1 MVTTTSLAEC
11 PRLCECKWKSGKES
25 VVCSNASFTTVPP
38 NLDSGTQV
46 LDLSDNNITTL
57 KTEEFLKAGLV
68 NLQKIFLVRCKL
80 KTLEKRTFKNLINL
94 VELDLS
100 FNLLTSIPSHV
111 FESIPELRELKLSGN
126 PIHSIFKQTFQ
137 AVPQL
142 VRLEMT
148 GCKLNYIEGQSF
160 QSLEDSLEW
169 LKLDNN
175 KLTEV
180 DATAFTSLKNLHGL
194 ELTGNPWNCSCT
206 LRDLREWMLKHN
218 VPYDIPPTC
227 QNPKRLQGRSWKV
240 LDLDEFA
247 CPPKIFPS
255 ELKAKG
261 VEGKN
266 VTIACMIAGTP
277 TPSVKWS
284 LRNRIIANLSGTQQL
299 QGKKLFYLIQKG
311 NSSELTINSAE
322 IQDAGVYICTAE
334 NKAGKAEAVV
344 TLTVAKNM
352 SVNQLSTKAL
362 LLSILL
368 GVSVTFVCCL
378 LTACFVRA
386 RKRRLLKCRREDNN
400 YEKIEMKPKL
410 CHKNLNGGVNSAE
423 DSCVVS
429 KKNGDYSV
437 VPGNDTDHENE
448 EEEEV
453 GRITPG
459 TSANLDKGWSR
470 GESTS
475 KVPKG
480 EVYTSNQNSR

>member
-1 MVTTTSLAEC
+1 M
-11 PRLCECKWKSGKES
+11 
-25 VVCSNASFTTVPP
+25 CSNASFSSVPP
-38 NLDSGTQV
+38 NLDSGTQI
-46 LDLSDNNITTL
+46 LDLTDNNITTL
-57 KTEEFLKAGLV
+57 KSEEFLKAGLV

-80 KTLEKRTFKNLINL
+80 KVLESHTFKNLINL

-100 FNLLTSIPSHV
+100 FNLLTSIPSQV

-126 PIHSIFKQTFQ
+126 PIHSIYKQNFL

-142 VRLEMT
+142 VRLEMS
-148 GCKLNYIEGQSF
+148 GCKVHFIEEQSF
-160 QSLEDSLEW
+160 QGLEDSLEW

-180 DATAFTSLKNLHGL
+180 DATAFTSLRNLHGL

-206 LRDLREWMLKHN
+206 LRGLREWMLKLN

-227 QNPKRLQGRSWKV
+227 QNPKRLQGKSWKI

-255 ELKAKG
+255 EVKAKG

-266 VTIACMIAGTP
+266 VTIACTIAGTP
-277 TPSVKWS
+277 TPNVKWS
-284 LRNRIIANLSGTQQL
+284 LRNRVIANLSGTQQL
-299 QGKKLFYLIQKG
+299 QGRKLYFLIQNN
-311 NSSELTINSAE
+311 NSSQLTINSAE
-322 IQDAGVYICTAE
+322 IQDAGIYMCAAE

-352 SVNQLSTKAL
+352 SGTTLSTKAL
-362 LLSILL
+362 LLSVLL
-368 GVSVTFVCCL
+368 GVSVTFIGCL
-378 LTACFVRA
+378 VTACFVRA
-386 RKRRLLKCRREDNN
+386 RKKRLLKCRREDNN

-410 CHKNLNGGVNSAE
+410 CHKNLNGGVNATE
-423 DSCVVS
+423 ESCVVS

-459 TSANLDKGWSR
+459 TSAHVEKGWSR
-470 GESTS
+470 GESAG
-475 KVPKG
+475 KG
-480 EVYTSNQNSR
+480 EVYTSQNSR